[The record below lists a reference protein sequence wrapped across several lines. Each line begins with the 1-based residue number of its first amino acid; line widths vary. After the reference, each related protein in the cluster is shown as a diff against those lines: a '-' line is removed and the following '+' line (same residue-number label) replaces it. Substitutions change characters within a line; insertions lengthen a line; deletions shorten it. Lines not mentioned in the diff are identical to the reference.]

1 MSKMNFITLKQ
12 WLNWQ
17 SSLHPTEIELGLE
30 RVSTVAKRLNLL
42 PPPFPIITVAGTNGK
57 GSSIILL
64 DTILSTAGYHVG
76 RFMSPHLLCYNERIC
91 VSGVEVSDTQICQ
104 AFEFIEKVRGDIS
117 LTYFEFSTIAAML
130 IFQHNQVDIALLE
143 VGLGGRLDAVNI
155 FDADIALVTAIDI
168 DHTAWLGDDRES
180 IGFEKAGIF
189 RPDCPAVCSDTNP
202 PQSLMNYAEHL
213 KTPLYYLGYDFSYL
227 KTADKNPS
235 WQMTC
240 HLKSPPLSL
249 INKKKYQYIFSH
261 LPLPNL
267 AGDFQLQNA
276 AGVLMVLALLSERF
290 PVLDAAIHQGLTH
303 LILPGRF
310 QIFKGRVTRILDVT
324 HNPLGAKVLAEL
336 LHQHP
341 CEGETHAVVGM
352 LDDKDITSVLTIMQ
366 NSIDH
371 WHVAPLDTPRSAD
384 VDFLI
389 DNLTTLGI
397 TLIYSYSSI
406 QEAYEEWLAYA
417 PDGDRIVVFGSFYA
431 VAEALQVEKQ
441 LDQN

>member
-1 MSKMNFITLKQ
+1 MRFTTLKQ

-30 RVSTVAKRLNLL
+30 RVTTVAKRLNLL
-42 PPPFPIITVAGTNGK
+42 PSPFPIITVAGTNGK
-57 GSSIILL
+57 GSSVILL
-64 DTILSTAGYHVG
+64 DAILSTAGYHVG
-76 RFMSPHLLCYNERIC
+76 RFMSPHLLSYNERIC
-91 VSGVEVSDTQICQ
+91 VSGVEASDTQICQ
-104 AFEFIEKVRGDIS
+104 AFESIEKVRGDIS
-117 LTYFEFSTIAAML
+117 LTYFEFSTLAAML
-130 IFQHNQVDIALLE
+130 IFQQNQVDIALLE

-168 DHTAWLGDDRES
+168 DHTSWLGDDRES

-189 RPDCPAVCSDTNP
+189 RTDCPAVCSDPNP
-202 PQSLMNYAEHL
+202 PQSLINYAEHN
-213 KTPLYYLGYDFSYL
+213 KTPLYYLNRDFSYL
-227 KTADKNPS
+227 KNTGKNPT
-235 WQMTC
+235 WQTKC
-240 HLKSPPLSL
+240 HLRSELTNQKTH
-249 INKKKYQYIFSH
+249 QYIFSH

-267 AGDFQLQNA
+267 AGNFQLQNA
-276 AGVLMVLALLSERF
+276 SGVLMVLALLNERF

-303 LILPGRF
+303 LNLPGRF

-352 LDDKDITSVLTIMQ
+352 LDDKDITGVLAIMQ
-366 NSIDH
+366 NCIDH
-371 WHVAPLDTPRSAD
+371 WHVAPLNTPRSVD
-384 VDFLI
+384 VDLLV
-389 DNLTTLGI
+389 NHLTTLGI
-397 TLIYSYSSI
+397 TLIYSYCSI
-406 QEAYEEWLAYA
+406 QEAYEEWLDYA

-441 LDQN
+441 LEQN